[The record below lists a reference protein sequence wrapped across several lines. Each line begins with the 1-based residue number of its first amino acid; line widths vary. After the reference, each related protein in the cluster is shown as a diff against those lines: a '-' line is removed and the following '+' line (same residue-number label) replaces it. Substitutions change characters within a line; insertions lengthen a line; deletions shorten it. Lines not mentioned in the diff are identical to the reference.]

1 MQLKNVLVVHKMG
14 YSGEEKKAVDTLLAV
29 LKKNKILHRFVSR
42 LEVNHEIVKAR
53 ELIIIV
59 GGDGTFLKVAQFT
72 HDVVPF
78 LCINADPKNTEGFFS
93 STTAEN
99 LEKKLQQISKRKIK
113 PKKIYR
119 LAAKVNGVEIENC
132 TNEYYIGEKKPY
144 DVAKYV
150 LGVGKKTELQKSSG
164 VLVCTAAGS
173 TAWCRGAGGKVLAMD
188 AQKFQYIVRE
198 PYVGKLVTTKMKK
211 GILNKKETV
220 TIMAKGEGMV
230 VVADAI
236 GREHELKKDTRVE
249 IRMSE
254 KPVLLYY

>member
-1 MQLKNVLVVHKMG
+1 MRLKNVLVVHKMG
-14 YSGEEKKAVDTLLAV
+14 YSGEEKKTVDVLLAV

-42 LEVNHEIVKAR
+42 LEVNHEIVKGR
-53 ELIIIV
+53 DLIIIV

-72 HDVVPF
+72 QDAVPF

-93 STTAEN
+93 TTTAEN
-99 LEKKLQQISKRKIK
+99 VEKKLRQIRSRNAK

-119 LAAKVNGVEIENC
+119 LAAKINGIEIENC
-132 TNEYYIGEKKPY
+132 TNEYYVGEQKPY
-144 DVAKYV
+144 DVAKY
-150 LGVGKKTELQKSSG
+150 LLKVGKKAELQKSSG

-173 TAWCRGAGGKVLAMD
+173 TAWCRGAGGKVLPMN

-211 GILNKKETV
+211 GVLAKKDMI
-220 TIMAKGEGMV
+220 TIVAKGDGIV

-236 GREHELKKDTRVE
+236 GREHEVKREMKVE